1 MSTRMI
7 DGQGQNI
14 LPDSRT
20 QLVRIAGL
28 LSAIAA
34 EMAVMSATSATQKKL
49 AQIKV
54 DLTRLLG
61 TLDGLGG
68 LPADPDRMDVD

>member
-1 MSTRMI
+1 MI

-28 LSAIAA
+28 LSAITA
-34 EMAVMSATSATQKKL
+34 EMVAMGGGGIITQKKL
-49 AQIKV
+49 AQIKM

-68 LPADPDRMDVD
+68 LPADPDRMDID